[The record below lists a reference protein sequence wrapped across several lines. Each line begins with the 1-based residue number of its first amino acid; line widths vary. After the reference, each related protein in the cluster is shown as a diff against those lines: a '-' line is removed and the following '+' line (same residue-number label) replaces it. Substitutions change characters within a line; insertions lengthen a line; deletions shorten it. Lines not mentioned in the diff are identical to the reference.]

1 MRGLKTLASAHT
13 VAAGHAFVQN
23 LRRGQYKLTADYPI
37 HDRSALRSRG
47 LPTASEHRRRAA
59 FAPSLRQVSA
69 NATDAP
75 HCGAASRRRLRPL
88 HGAIPHQR
96 TTATGHFA

>member
-37 HDRSALRSRG
+37 HDRVRLAFEG
-47 LPTASEHRRRAA
+47 LA
-59 FAPSLRQVSA
+59 
-69 NATDAP
+69 
-75 HCGAASRRRLRPL
+75 HCL
-88 HGAIPHQR
+88 
-96 TTATGHFA
+96 